1 MVNNNQTTETIP
13 LEQYGINNT
22 NVKYQLS
29 PEKLSEITVEQGLGE
44 LSSLGAVSVNTG
56 KFTGRSPKDRFIV
69 KDAITENEVWW
80 GDINIPFEPE
90 KFDALYD
97 RVVAY
102 LSDRDI
108 YVRDAYA
115 CGAEDY
121 RVKIRAVNEYSRS
134 NMCVY
139 S

>member
-13 LEQYGINNT
+13 LEEYGINNT

-29 PEKLSEITVEQGLGE
+29 PETLSKITVEQGLGE

-69 KDAITENEVWW
+69 KDAITKDEVWW
-80 GDINIPFEPE
+80 GDINIPFAPE

-97 RVVAY
+97 KVVAY
-102 LSDRDI
+102 LKIGRASCR
-108 YVRDAYA
+108 
-115 CGAEDY
+115 E
-121 RVKIRAVNEYSRS
+121 RVEIS
-134 NMCVY
+134 
-139 S
+139 